1 MKDTEK
7 EFSKEFQNTLLD
19 LGEMCYKN
27 NTDTCT
33 VTFEYP
39 NAIMEVDFT
48 FRVKKRGEE
57 DGNE

>member
-1 MKDTEK
+1 MKDTK
-7 EFSKEFQNTLLD
+7 KKFSKEFQNTLLD

-57 DGNE
+57 DGND